1 MPSPLLQAVG
11 IRRAFGPRVVLR
23 GLDLALA
30 PGETLA
36 VVGPNGAG
44 KSTLLRILAG
54 LIRPSAGEVLLD
66 GARLTPADPASRR
79 TVGLLS
85 HRSLLYD
92 DLTVLENL
100 VFAARLMGVADPR
113 AAARFALAEVDLA
126 ARADD
131 SPRTLS
137 RGLLQR
143 AALAR
148 ALIHQPRL
156 LLLDEPFTGLD
167 AVASERLQR
176 LLRERRPAGLGTV
189 VVTHQVAEVW
199 DFADR
204 VVALVA
210 GNWVLEEGQGAPL
223 DDFLRRY
230 REVVPA

>member
-1 MPSPLLQAVG
+1 MPTPLLQAQG

-30 PGETLA
+30 AGETLA
-36 VVGPNGAG
+36 IVGPNGAG
-44 KSTLLRILAG
+44 KTTLLRILAG
-54 LIRPSAGEVLLD
+54 LIKPSAGEVTLD
-66 GARLTPADPASRR
+66 GVKLTPAEPASRR

-92 DLTVLENL
+92 DLTVYENL
-100 VFAARLMGVADPR
+100 VFAARLMGVADPKS
-113 AAARFALAEVDLA
+113 AAKFALAEVDLS

-143 AALAR
+143 AAIAR
-148 ALIHQPRL
+148 ALIHKPRL

-204 VVALVA
+204 VVALVG
-210 GNWVLEEGQGAPL
+210 GNWALEEARGAPL
-223 DDFLRRY
+223 DDFMRRY

>member
-1 MPSPLLQAVG
+1 MPSPLLQATG
-11 IRRAFGPRVVLR
+11 LHRAFGPRVVLR
-23 GLDLALA
+23 GLDLTLA

-54 LIRPSAGEVLLD
+54 LIKPSAGEVMLD
-66 GARLTPADPASRR
+66 GARLTPAEPASRR

-113 AAARFALAEVDLA
+113 SAARSALAEVDLS

-137 RGLLQR
+137 RGLVQR

-148 ALIHQPRL
+148 ALIHAPRL

-176 LLRERRPAGLGTV
+176 LLRQRRPAGLGTV
-189 VVTHQVAEVW
+189 VVTHQVTEVW

-210 GNWVLEEGQGAPL
+210 GNWALEEGQGGPL
-223 DDFLRRY
+223 DDFMRRY

>member
-1 MPSPLLQAVG
+1 MPPLLQATG
-11 IRRAFGPRVVLR
+11 LRRAFGPRVVLR
-23 GLDLALA
+23 GLDLTLA
-30 PGETLA
+30 AGETLA

-54 LIRPSAGEVLLD
+54 LIKPSAGEVLLD
-66 GARLTPADPASRR
+66 GAKLTPAEPASRR

-92 DLTVLENL
+92 DLTVFENL

-113 AAARFALAEVDLA
+113 AAAKFALAEVDLS

-131 SPRTLS
+131 TPRTLS

-148 ALIHQPRL
+148 ALIHKPRL

-210 GNWVLEEGQGAPL
+210 GNWALEEGQGAPL
-223 DDFLRRY
+223 EDFMRRY

>member
-1 MPSPLLQAVG
+1 MASPLLEARG
-11 IRRAFGPRVVLR
+11 IRRAFGARVVLR
-23 GLDLALA
+23 GLDLTLA
-30 PGETLA
+30 RGETLA
-36 VVGPNGAG
+36 IVGPNGAG

-54 LIRPSAGEVLLD
+54 LIKPSAGEVTLE
-66 GARLTPADPASRR
+66 GMKLTPSEPGSRR

-92 DLTVLENL
+92 DLTVFENL
-100 VFAARLMGVADPR
+100 VFAARLMGVADPKL
-113 AAARFALAEVDLA
+113 AAKFALAEVDLS

-148 ALIHQPRL
+148 ALIHKPRL

-176 LLRERRPAGLGTV
+176 LLRQRRPAGLGTV

-204 VVALVA
+204 VVALVDGHWA
-210 GNWVLEEGQGAPL
+210 LEDVPGTEL
-223 DDFLRRY
+223 DDFMRRY

>member
-1 MPSPLLQAVG
+1 MSSPLLEARG
-11 IRRAFGPRVVLR
+11 LTRSFGPRVVLR
-23 GLDLALA
+23 GLDLVLA

-36 VVGPNGAG
+36 IVGPNGAG
-44 KSTLLRILAG
+44 KTTLLRVLAG
-54 LIRPSAGEVLLD
+54 LVRPSGGEVLLD
-66 GARLTPADPASRR
+66 GRRLTPAEPSSRAA
-79 TVGLLS
+79 VGLLS

-100 VFAARLMGVADPR
+100 VFAARLMGVAAPVE
-113 AAARFALAEVDLA
+113 AARRALAEVDLA
-126 ARADD
+126 ARAGD

-148 ALIHQPRL
+148 ALIHAPRL

-204 VVALVA
+204 VHALVGGRWA
-210 GNWVLEEGQGAPL
+210 LQDREGPQL